1 MSVCHT
7 SPVSYASVL
16 SWSYT
21 LEKKNDSLTR
31 TPCCTYL
38 RRKRKHWGLDQ
49 KSNISNGTASS
60 AGALLM
66 IFFAQLRKAEHIQAL
81 GVFTSMGMGPREPLG
96 TGNLGVVE
104 TNDWKCFLSEA
115 ICNMLLILPHHKI
128 NSLSTFVGAI
138 KEMSTIPEKFI
149 YQAFNWKV
157 PKLLYYQDFPHG
169 IRLSKLSQ
177 GCNIALFLFLYKM
190 HCAARRP

>member
-1 MSVCHT
+1 MDIWEGKENIGLGPKVQHQQWYS
-7 SPVSYASVL
+7 S
-16 SWSYT
+16 
-21 LEKKNDSLTR
+21 TR
-31 TPCCTYL
+31 
-38 RRKRKHWGLDQ
+38 
-49 KSNISNGTASS
+49 
-60 AGALLM
+60 ALLLV
-66 IFFAQLRKAEHIQAL
+66 FLAQLRKTEHIQAP
-81 GVFTSMGMGPREPLG
+81 GVFTHMGMCPREPLG

-128 NSLSTFVGAI
+128 NSLSTFLGAI

-157 PKLLYYQDFPHG
+157 PKLLRYQDFAHA

-177 GCNIALFLFLYKM
+177 SCNIAPFLFLYKM
-190 HCAARRP
+190 HCAVRRPSIDEGLRRCYHASHCSLDCHFKLT